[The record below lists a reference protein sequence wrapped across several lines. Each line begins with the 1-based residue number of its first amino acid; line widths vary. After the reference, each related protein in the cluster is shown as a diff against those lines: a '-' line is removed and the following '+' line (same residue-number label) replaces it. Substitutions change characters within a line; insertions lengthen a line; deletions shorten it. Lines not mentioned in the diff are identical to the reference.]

1 MKILF
6 VVPYVPNLIR
16 VRPYN
21 LLVHLAARG
30 HEITLATLYSSETEQ
45 EDLARLRE
53 ICAEVHAYPLPRW
66 RSLYNSLTA
75 LPTGDPLQSVYC
87 WQPELAKRLDSLLGG
102 SKAFDIVHIEHL
114 RGAKYGLDIKKRTPD
129 IAWQAPAA
137 RPPIVWDSVDCISM
151 LFKQASGQSK
161 KRINR
166 WITRF
171 DLGRTERYEGWLV
184 NQFER
189 VLVTSKNDRDAL
201 LKLAPKSTP
210 QNQIRVLPNGVDL
223 NYFQPANGGMVKDPA
238 TLVISGKMSYHAN
251 VTMSM
256 NFVHETLPIIW
267 SRRPDVKL
275 VLVGKDP
282 TQELVD
288 LGKNPAIRVTGTVAD
303 IRPYLHQATV
313 AVTPITYGAGIQNKV
328 LEAMACGLP
337 VVSSPQAVSAL
348 AVKPGEDLLVA
359 GDPQAFAD
367 AVINLLE
374 NPGLQTRL
382 GQAGRRYVEQDH
394 LWVRIAAQLEEVY
407 NEIIHS

>member
-1 MKILF
+1 MANCL
-6 VVPYVPNLIR
+6 NG
-16 VRPYN
+16 
-21 LLVHLAARG
+21 LLQG
-30 HEITLATLYSSETEQ
+30 SE
-45 EDLARLRE
+45 R
-53 ICAEVHAYPLPRW
+53 
-66 RSLYNSLTA
+66 
-75 LPTGDPLQSVYC
+75 
-87 WQPELAKRLDSLLGG
+87 
-102 SKAFDIVHIEHL
+102 FDVVHIEHL
-114 RGAKYGLDIKKRTPD
+114 RGAKYGLDLKNRALTKAVHGKK
-129 IAWQAPAA
+129 A

-171 DLGRTERYEGWLV
+171 ELSRTGSYEGRLV

-189 VLVTSKNDRDAL
+189 VLVTSRNDRDAL
-201 LKLAPKSTP
+201 MNLAPAGTA
-210 QNQIRVLPNGVDL
+210 QNQIRVLPNGVDSD
-223 NYFQPANGGMVKDPA
+223 YFLPPNGSVEKEPA

-256 NFVHETLPIIW
+256 NFVNETLPIIW

-282 TQELVD
+282 TQELMD
-288 LGKNPAIRVTGTVAD
+288 LGKNPAIRVTGTVDD

-348 AVKPGEDLLVA
+348 QVKPGEDLIVA
-359 GDPQAFAD
+359 RDPEEFAT
-367 AVINLLE
+367 AVISLLDD
-374 NPGLQTRL
+374 PGLRSRL
-382 GQAGRRYVEQDH
+382 GKAGRRYVEQDH
-394 LWVRIAAQLEEVY
+394 LWVKIAAQLEEVY
-407 NEIIHS
+407 NEVNHS